1 MKTLL
6 LVDLQQDFLPGG
18 PLAVPEGDQVVPCA
32 NRWMPRYDL
41 VVASKDW
48 HPPGHASF
56 ASQHPGHRP
65 GETIRLDGTEQL
77 LWPDHCVQNTPGAE
91 FAPGLQTEFITEV
104 FLKGCDPR
112 IDSYSAFFD
121 NAHRRTT
128 GLDTWL
134 RQQGVQELDVM
145 GLATDYC
152 VRFTV
157 LDALECGFHVRVLA
171 DGCRGIDQHPGDLD
185 RAWQTMQDAGAQ
197 LHFGPLPFQ

>member
-6 LVDLQQDFLPGG
+6 LVDLQRDFLPGG
-18 PLAVPEGDQVVPCA
+18 ALAVPDGDQVIPYA
-32 NRWMPRYDL
+32 NRWLPQYDC

-65 GETIRLDGTEQL
+65 GDTIRLDGLEQL
-77 LWPDHCVQNTPGAE
+77 LWPDHCVQDTPGAE
-91 FAPGLQTEFITEV
+91 FAPALQTEGIRQV

-112 IDSYSAFFD
+112 IDSYSALFD
-121 NAHRRTT
+121 NAHRRAT
-128 GLDTWL
+128 GLEAWL

-157 LDALECGFHVRVLA
+157 LDALACGFRVRVLA
-171 DGCRGIDQHPGDLD
+171 AGCRGIEQQPGDID
-185 RAWQTMQDAGAQ
+185 RAWQAMQSAGAEV
-197 LHFGPLPFQ
+197 HFGPAP